1 MKTVTIVT
9 AGLFATALFTATT
22 MARTGSTPAPGTLAP
37 LQAQSIKLGP
47 VTGIAYY
54 AVQPDGYHLVATL
67 AAGEDASPMRFETT
81 LVADQKVVLS
91 VPQAAGQPALEVQFA
106 HSGEGISV
114 TDLSAPT
121 N

>member
-1 MKTVTIVT
+1 MKTITIVT
-9 AGLFATALFTATT
+9 AGLIATALFAANT
-22 MARTGSTPAPGTLAP
+22 MARTSSTSTADTLAP
-37 LQAQSIKLGP
+37 LQAQSIALGP
-47 VTGIAYY
+47 VTGVAYY

-67 AAGEDASPMRFETT
+67 AAGEDSTPMRFETT

-91 VPQAAGQPALEVQFA
+91 VPQAAGQPALEMQFV

-114 TDLSAPT
+114 SNLSAPT